1 MNAEDGDSKPAAKPS
16 SGEAANIDKM
26 NDEEKRKLFKP
37 SITTEQAMDIM
48 KNLYAKDEGDK
59 IEILTQLES
68 YDDVNFKVSLNG
80 TYFLLKIHNAVESA
94 DFCKEYEEAGRNYKQ
109 KGHMGSVIHLQTAM
123 MDLLSTNKVP
133 TSAPVPTKEGI
144 PVGLQDLPVVS
155 VEHSPRPL
163 VVRLL
168 TWVNGKLMSAVQLM
182 PIETLADCGR
192 LLGRV
197 HSVFN
202 RLDASS
208 LQSINILQGASQ
220 GMTRRASSLK
230 IHEEAKEEM
239 VVTDKIRQ
247 AQLWKIPES
256 GLDLSLLKAARRY
269 HQWDGKNTS
278 DLRNFCK
285 YIQDEKRRGMILSI
299 IDAFEQ
305 SIINSGD
312 SAEFRVG
319 ICHGDFN
326 DANILLKDDLTAMG
340 VIDFGDS
347 TERYVDLNLRVAVP
361 VLLLL
366 QLEFLVELPYF
377 CGGSGYCRV
386 GRWPFLKT
394 ESGPSEALVSPV
406 RTRDFISR
414 SQSEQGN

>member
-1 MNAEDGDSKPAAKPS
+1 MNAKDDGDSKPAAKTS
-16 SGEAANIDKM
+16 IDETNVDNM
-26 NDEEKRKLFKP
+26 DDEEKRKLFKP

-48 KNLYAKDEGDK
+48 KNLYSKDEEGDE
-59 IEILTQLES
+59 IEILAQLES
-68 YDDVNFKVSLNG
+68 YDDVNFKVSMNG
-80 TYFLLKIHNAVESA
+80 TMYLLKIHNGVESA
-94 DFCKEYEEAGRNYKQ
+94 DFCKVYEQAGRHYKE

-123 MDLLSTNKVP
+123 MDLLSTNNIP
-133 TSAPVPTKEGI
+133 TSAPVPTKERI
-144 PVGLQDLPVVS
+144 PVGVQELPVVS
-155 VEHSPRPL
+155 AAHSPCPL

-168 TWVNGKLMSAVQLM
+168 TWVNGKLMASVPLM

-220 GMTRRASSLK
+220 GMRRRTSYLK
-230 IHEEAKEEM
+230 IHQEAKEEM

-256 GLDLSLLKAARRY
+256 GLDLSLLTAARRY

-278 DLRNFCK
+278 GLRNFCK
-285 YIQDEKRRGMILSI
+285 YIEDEKRRGMILSI

-305 SIINSGD
+305 SVVNSGD
-312 SAEFRVG
+312 AAEFRVG
-319 ICHGDFN
+319 VNHGDFN
-326 DANILLKDDLTAMG
+326 DANILLNDDLTAMG

-347 TERYVDLNLRVAVP
+347 VERYVDVNYRRT
-361 VLLLL
+361 
-366 QLEFLVELPYF
+366 
-377 CGGSGYCRV
+377 CRC
-386 GRWPFLKT
+386 
-394 ESGPSEALVSPV
+394 SS
-406 RTRDFISR
+406 
-414 SQSEQGN
+414 N